1 MQILL
6 DTHVFIWLLEG
17 NSNVSPLVRELIEST
32 ENRLYL
38 SIVSPWEIAIKLGIG
53 KLELQYRFDELQ
65 DVLMQF
71 NVEVIPITFEHTKCY
86 CDLPLHHRDPFDRML
101 VSQAISNSL
110 ILFSQ
115 DTKLDPYPVQ
125 RFWS

>member
-17 NSNVSPLVRELIEST
+17 NSNVSPLVRELIELP

-38 SIVSPWEIAIKLGIG
+38 SIVSLWEIAIKLGVG

-71 NVEVIPITFEHTKCY
+71 NVEVIPITFEHTNCY
-86 CDLPLHHRDPFDRML
+86 RDLPLHHRDPFDRML
-101 VSQAISNSL
+101 VAQAISNSL

>member
-6 DTHVFIWLLEG
+6 DTHIFIWLLEG

-32 ENRLYL
+32 ENSLYL
-38 SIVSPWEIAIKLGIG
+38 SIVSLWEIAIKLGVG

-71 NVEVIPITFEHTKCY
+71 NVEVVPITFEHTKCY
-86 CDLPLHHRDPFDRML
+86 YDLPLYHRDPFDRML
-101 VSQAISNSL
+101 ISQAISNSL
-110 ILFSQ
+110 ILFTQ